1 MTKAELNQVLLDG
14 ITQSIQADKTLPENL
29 ADRYVDWIHGLIKQG
44 QAKQMQKA
52 NAMPKKAVN
61 SLTKTFLLKNK
72 KNKEK
77 EYPKQL

>member
-52 NAMPKKAVN
+52 NAMPAEDNEQPAQQV
-61 SLTKTFLLKNK
+61 
-72 KNKEK
+72 
-77 EYPKQL
+77 QGA

>member
-44 QAKQMQKA
+44 QTKQMQKA
-52 NAMPKKAVN
+52 NAMPAEDNEQPAQQV
-61 SLTKTFLLKNK
+61 
-72 KNKEK
+72 
-77 EYPKQL
+77 QGA